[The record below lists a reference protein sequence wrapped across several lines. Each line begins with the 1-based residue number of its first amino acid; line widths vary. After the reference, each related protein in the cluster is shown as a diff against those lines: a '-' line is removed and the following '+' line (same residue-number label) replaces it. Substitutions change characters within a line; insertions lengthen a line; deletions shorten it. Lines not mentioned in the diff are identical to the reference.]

1 MTDRVKL
8 RFRIVIISFLLFSVV
23 GAFAQSAAVAVSAD
37 TLTSD
42 SVSLPWD
49 ERLKSELA
57 ELVAD
62 KSLATSHV
70 GICVYDITADSLLFD
85 HHGNQLLR
93 PASTMKLL
101 TSITALS
108 KLGGAYTFNTHL
120 YQTGEVVDTVLSGN
134 LYVVGSF
141 DPKFST
147 DDLHAMVDCV
157 QQLGIKRIAGGIFAD
172 MSMKDSIPYGQGWSW
187 DDENPK
193 LIPLQ
198 LNQRNVVLK
207 EFERR
212 LKEVGI
218 SVDTT
223 GLALCP
229 MDNARLLV
237 RRFHTIDQVLLR
249 MMKRSDNLYAEAM
262 FYQLPRAG
270 KHGLYA
276 NASQAADV
284 IGSLIRKVGFVP
296 SDYNIADGSGL
307 SPYNYL
313 SAELLVGFLRY
324 AYANPM
330 IFNHLYPSLPVAGND
345 GTLSSRMK
353 TGKAENNVHAKTG
366 TLRGVSSLAGYAT
379 ASNGHF
385 IAFAIINQGIMR
397 QATGRNWQDKVCQ
410 AICR

>member
-1 MTDRVKL
+1 MLPSTC
-8 RFRIVIISFLLFSVV
+8 II
-23 GAFAQSAAVAVSAD
+23 AQEPAVPVCAD
-37 TLTSD
+37 TMAVDTVPLS
-42 SVSLPWD
+42 WQ
-49 ERLKSELA
+49 ERLKGDLTEL
-57 ELVAD
+57 LAD
-62 KSLATSHV
+62 KTLATSHLGMV
-70 GICVYDITADSLLFD
+70 VYDLTADSLLFD
-85 HHGNQLLR
+85 HNGNHLLR

-101 TSITALS
+101 TSITALT
-108 KLGGAYTFNTHL
+108 KLGGAYTFNTQL
-120 YQTGEVVDTVLSGN
+120 YSTGEVADSVLNGS

-147 DDLHAMVDCV
+147 DDLHAMVDRV
-157 QQLGIKRIAGGIFAD
+157 QRMGIRHIAGGIYAD
-172 MSMKDSIPYGQGWSW
+172 MSMKDTLPYGEGWSW
-187 DDENPK
+187 DDDNPQ
-193 LIPLQ
+193 LVPLQ

-207 EFERR
+207 EFRRR
-212 LKEVGI
+212 LSDIGI

-229 MDNARLLV
+229 TDSAQLLV

-276 NASQAADV
+276 TASQAAEV
-284 IGSLIRKVGFVP
+284 IGTIIREVGYTP

-313 SAELLVGFLRY
+313 SPELLVAFLRY
-324 AYANPM
+324 AYHNQM
-330 IFNHLYPSLPVAGND
+330 VFNHLYPSLPVAGND

-353 TGKAENNVHAKTG
+353 TGNAENNVHAKTG
-366 TLRGVSSLAGYAT
+366 TLRAVSSLAGYAT

-385 IAFAIINQGIMR
+385 IAFAIINQGILR
-397 QATGRNWQDKVCQ
+397 QSTARHWQDRVCQ
-410 AICR
+410 AICK